1 MNQIKLAGLFS
12 DEVAR
17 EIEAIRQAAD
27 ARQGELRT
35 LRDMEMGWVAGG
47 GDGGPVWGQ
56 G

>member
-1 MNQIKLAGLFS
+1 MSQIKRTFDSSNDGVRDI
-12 DEVAR
+12 DE
-17 EIEAIRQAAD
+17 IHAIAA
-27 ARQGELRT
+27 AAEPELRT

>member
-1 MNQIKLAGLFS
+1 MNQIKLAGIFS
-12 DEVAR
+12 SEVAR

-27 ARQGELRT
+27 AKQGELRT

-56 G
+56 I